1 MMRAWNIASPL
12 TIIIACTLGAG
23 LLALLGEWLMDERA
37 PGPAAIA
44 FSDIPGWEKDD
55 HKSAFAA
62 FRRSCERIVAV
73 DEARADKGEDSKAP
87 HPLKSVCQAALAL
100 GSEVEFSAARDF
112 FESRFTPHRIQGKA
126 TFGFVTGYYEPELN
140 GSRNKTERN
149 FVPVYAVP
157 DDLVQ
162 LFPDTERAKRNHEMT
177 AGRKTAE
184 GIIPYFDRREIEQGA
199 LEGRDLEIL
208 YLDDWADAFYM
219 HIQGSG
225 RVALE
230 EGGHV
235 RLGFGAKNGHP
246 YTAIGKSL
254 IERGAITRDEMSM
267 DAVRAWLEANGQG
280 ARKLMW
286 ENRSYIFFRELD
298 QTEAAIG
305 PVGAQGVALSPR
317 RSLAVDTSLHQL
329 GTPIWVN
336 APNLDLHGQEGFS
349 QLMIAQDAGS
359 AIKGPGRGDIYWG
372 SGEKA
377 GEIAGATRHDAEF
390 ILLLPNSGS
399 SAS

>member
-1 MMRAWNIASPL
+1 MMRTWNIASPL
-12 TIIIACTLGAG
+12 TLIIACALGTG
-23 LLALLGEWLMDERA
+23 LLALFGTWLMDEPA
-37 PGPAAIA
+37 PDPVAIA
-44 FSDIPGWEKDD
+44 FSDIPGWERDD

-73 DEARADKGEDSKAP
+73 DSARADKGADNKAP
-87 HPLKSVCQAALAL
+87 HPLIGVCKAALAL
-100 GSEVEFSAARDF
+100 GSEVEISAARDF
-112 FESRFTPHRIQGKA
+112 FESRFTPYRFEGRA
-126 TFGFVTGYYEPELN
+126 ASGFVTGYYEPELK
-140 GSRNKTERN
+140 GSRIKSEHY
-149 FVPVYAVP
+149 FVPVYRVP

-162 LFPDTERAKRNHEMT
+162 LFPDSERAKRNHEMT
-177 AGRKTAE
+177 AGRKT
-184 GIIPYFDRREIEQGA
+184 GDGMIPYYDRKEIEQGA
-199 LEGRDLEIL
+199 LEGRELEIL

-225 RVALE
+225 RAALE

-235 RLGFGAKNGHP
+235 RLGFGAKNGHS

-267 DAVRAWLEANGQG
+267 DAVRSWLEANGEE

-286 ENRSYIFFRELD
+286 KNRSYIFFRELD

-317 RSLAVDTSLHQL
+317 RSLAVDTSLHKL

-336 APNLDLHGQEGFS
+336 APDLDLHGHAGFS
-349 QLMIAQDAGS
+349 HLMIAQDAGS